1 MKALILITTIMA
13 IAVGVPVPQDQERE
27 KRSVSDS
34 DELSVQ
40 FYEPPYGY
48 PFGTYPSFP
57 NQAYP
62 WPRYCLFPVPI
73 PLSDSLSTPPPNRN

>member
-1 MKALILITTIMA
+1 KMKALILITTIMA
-13 IAVGVPVPQDQERE
+13 IAVGPFSFFQQ
-27 KRSVSDS
+27 VSDS